1 MSGTEQRAGD
11 TKILKRGQAGSRG
24 ECLKKAGV
32 GGAGTPLRTI
42 HNFTKYFTGARVNQ
56 IVNEYLNGEF
66 LVFAIC
72 YFPFREK

>member
-11 TKILKRGQAGSRG
+11 TKILKRGKAGPRG
-24 ECLKKAGV
+24 ECLKKGEG

-72 YFPFREK
+72 YFPFRKK